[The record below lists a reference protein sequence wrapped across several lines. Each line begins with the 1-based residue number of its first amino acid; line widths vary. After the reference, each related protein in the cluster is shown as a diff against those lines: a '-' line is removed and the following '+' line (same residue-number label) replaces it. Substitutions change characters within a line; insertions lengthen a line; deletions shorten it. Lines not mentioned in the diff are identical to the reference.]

1 MREYVQIVTTV
12 PTKEEGERIALELV
26 QRHLAGCVQVV
37 GPMTSFYWWQG
48 KIERSEEWL
57 CIAKAER
64 ALFNT
69 IERTIT
75 AMHSYKVP
83 EILAISI
90 TEGSE
95 DYLEWLREQIV
106 EARKKDVG

>member
-1 MREYVQIVTTV
+1 MGEYVHVVTTV
-12 PTKEEGERIALELV
+12 PTKEEGEQIALELL

-57 CIAKAER
+57 CIAKTER
-64 ALFNT
+64 ALFDT
-69 IERTIT
+69 IEKVIT

-83 EILAISI
+83 EILAVPI

-95 DYLEWLREQIV
+95 GYLEWLREQIA
-106 EARKKDVG
+106 EARKDLQ

>member
-57 CIAKAER
+57 CIAKTER
-64 ALFNT
+64 ALFDA
-69 IERTIT
+69 IERTII
-75 AMHSYKVP
+75 AMHPYKVP
-83 EILAISI
+83 EILAIPI

-95 DYLEWLREQIV
+95 DYLEWLREQIAG
-106 EARKKDVG
+106 ARER